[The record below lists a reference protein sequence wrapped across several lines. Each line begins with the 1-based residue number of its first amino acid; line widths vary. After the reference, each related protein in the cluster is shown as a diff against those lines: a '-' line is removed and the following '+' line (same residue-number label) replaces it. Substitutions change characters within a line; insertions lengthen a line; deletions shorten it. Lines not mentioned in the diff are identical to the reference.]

1 MVAASGGAAWP
12 EDIPVAASASL
23 PQVLQQVFE
32 LHPALRAAQRR
43 VEASEAWARGAGAQ
57 PNPQIRLSV
66 PAGDPSEEANSL
78 VQRLEFAGQPGLRA
92 RIAELQV
99 QEANSRLLLQE
110 RDLGRRVVD
119 AYYGLW
125 AARELE
131 RLQKF
136 RYELAL
142 ELQTASERRLKLGQ
156 IAEVES
162 LRAQLEAA
170 QAEAQLAQ
178 AEGEHRIALAQLNNL
193 RQRSPDSRIEFPGNS
208 NTSMS
213 TIPEDPLPPLDRD
226 LALTRAA
233 ANPEIQRASLG
244 AEIAHLEADL
254 SGRQRWPDFEF
265 EAYRSNLGA
274 RAEQGLRFS
283 LVLPLWDWGQLR
295 AATERR
301 EKEAE
306 AAENEVLVQSQTIQ
320 QEVLTAWELHSV
332 AGRRRQILKG
342 QSERYL
348 RQAELARKGY
358 QAGVL
363 SLLEVLEAQRAYRE
377 AMGEYIT
384 AEAAFQK
391 RRWDLHWLT
400 GGRNL
405 TEENR

>member
-1 MVAASGGAAWP
+1 MLLVGCAPGWADEVPTAAS
-12 EDIPVAASASL
+12 
-23 PQVLQQVFE
+23 LQSILHQVFQ
-32 LHPALRAAQRR
+32 LHPTIRAAQRR
-43 VEASEAWARGAGAQ
+43 IEASQAWARGAGAQ

-66 PAGDPSEEANSL
+66 PHGDPSEEANSL
-78 VQRLEFAGQPGLRA
+78 VQRLEVAGQPGLRA

-99 QEANSRLLLQE
+99 GEADARLLQQQ
-110 RDLGRRVVD
+110 RDLGRRVVE

-131 RLQKF
+131 RLHRF
-136 RYELAL
+136 RYQLAL
-142 ELQTASERRLKLGQ
+142 ELQSASERRLKLGQ
-156 IAEVES
+156 IAENEF
-162 LRAQLEAA
+162 LRAQLETA

-178 AEGEHRIALAQLNNL
+178 AEGDQRIALAQLNNL
-193 RQRSPDSRIEFPGNS
+193 LQRSPDAAIEFPGAA
-208 NTSMS
+208 NTTFSV
-213 TIPEDPLPPLDRD
+213 IPEDPLPEIDRAVA
-226 LALTRAA
+226 LARVPD
-233 ANPEIQRASLG
+233 NPELKRARLG

-274 RAEQGLRFS
+274 RAEQGMRFS

-301 EKEAE
+301 DKEAE
-306 AAENEVLVQSQTIQ
+306 AAENEVLAQSQVVQ
-320 QEVLTAWELHSV
+320 QEVVTAWELYVV
-332 AGRRRQILKG
+332 ARRRRQILQG

-363 SLLEVLEAQRAYRE
+363 SLVQVLEAQRAYRE
-377 AMGEYIT
+377 AMGEYVA

-400 GGRNL
+400 GGTL
-405 TEENR
+405 PEDKSL